1 MSKSIA
7 LMQDLEDHE
16 NLVPVVRK
24 VQTRLTR
31 IIMVR
36 LIYLCDALRDL
47 VPIVQFKKLEKHPW
61 GSVNFSKVA
70 DSLQLY

>member
-7 LMQDLEDHE
+7 LIQDLEDHE
-16 NLVPVVRK
+16 NLIPVVRK

-47 VPIVQFKKLEKHPW
+47 VPIVQFKKLEK
-61 GSVNFSKVA
+61 
-70 DSLQLY
+70 QL

>member
-7 LMQDLEDHE
+7 LIQDLEDHE
-16 NLVPVVRK
+16 NLILVVRK

-70 DSLQLY
+70 DSPQLY

>member
-7 LMQDLEDHE
+7 LIQDLEDHE
-16 NLVPVVRK
+16 NLIPVVRK

-61 GSVNFSKVA
+61 WSVNFSKVA
-70 DSLQLY
+70 DSPQLY

>member
-7 LMQDLEDHE
+7 LIQDLEDHE
-16 NLVPVVRK
+16 NLIPVVRK

-47 VPIVQFKKLEKHPW
+47 VPIVQFKKLEKLPCR
-61 GSVNFSKVA
+61 SVSLLKVTP
-70 DSLQLY
+70 LHEHF

>member
-7 LMQDLEDHE
+7 LIQDLEDHE
-16 NLVPVVRK
+16 NLIPVVRK

-61 GSVNFSKVA
+61 VSVNFSKVA
-70 DSLQLY
+70 DSPQLY